1 MVLKTKYWK
10 NVYNAKKKSCYSY
23 TNIRKKRSITRGNKY
38 VIKIEE
44 SIFQIVNKD
53 KYMLLITQPQKKQK
67 LTDSKEKNDVP
78 QLDWKI

>member
-1 MVLKTKYWK
+1 MQ
-10 NVYNAKKKSCYSY
+10 KKSCYSY